1 MPTATPAP
9 LAVIN
14 GNYALAGRSDS
25 VADALAIEDASG
37 DAAQTYAN
45 VVAVREA
52 DKDSAKTR
60 SLSSR
65 LSSPTTVKNFIAETY
80 NGAVVAIF

>member
-1 MPTATPAP
+1 MPT
-9 LAVIN
+9 
-14 GNYALAGRSDS
+14 
-25 VADALAIEDASG
+25 LAIEDASG

-52 DKDSAKTR
+52 DKDSAKTVALVKALQ
-60 SLSSR
+60 SD
-65 LSSPTTVKNFIAETY
+65 TVKNFIAETY